1 VTSAPHPQP
10 SPVAQLLAAQVDAD
24 PGRPLVT
31 WYDQADGARVE
42 LSVATTANW
51 VAKTAGLLRDVL
63 DAGPRSPVSVDL
75 PAHWQSTVWVLA
87 CWTLGAVLVPA
98 GSAVLDVAVVGP
110 NVVDGDVPD
119 AAEVVATTLHP
130 LGARFIEPLPVGVT
144 DFGAEVLAMPD
155 VFTASAA
162 VPADALAYADPARAV
177 TQAQLLELAEAR
189 ATALGLSRGGR
200 LLSSTDPATLEG
212 ALTTVLAPLVMGGSL
227 VLVSNPDPGQLDD
240 LAAQEQ
246 VDVRAS

>member
-1 VTSAPHPQP
+1 
-10 SPVAQLLAAQVDAD
+10 
-24 PGRPLVT
+24 
-31 WYDQADGARVE
+31 
-42 LSVATTANW
+42 
-51 VAKTAGLLRDVL
+51 
-63 DAGPRSPVSVDL
+63 
-75 PAHWQSTVWVLA
+75 
-87 CWTLGAVLVPA
+87 
-98 GSAVLDVAVVGP
+98 
-110 NVVDGDVPD
+110 
-119 AAEVVATTLHP
+119 
-130 LGARFIEPLPVGVT
+130 
-144 DFGAEVLAMPD
+144 
-155 VFTASAA
+155 

-189 ATALGLSRGGR
+189 ATALGLNRGGR